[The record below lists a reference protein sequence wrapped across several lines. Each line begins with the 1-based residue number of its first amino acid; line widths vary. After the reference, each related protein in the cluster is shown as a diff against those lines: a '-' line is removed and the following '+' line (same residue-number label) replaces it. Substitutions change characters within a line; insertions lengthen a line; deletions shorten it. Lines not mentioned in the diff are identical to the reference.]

1 MKRLFTPVYLMFLI
15 LTVSTSASA
24 VTVDWEVKKTL
35 NIGSPPIDIASSA
48 DGKFT
53 FVLTGDGSILIY
65 SSAGQLQDKISVGT
79 SVDKIELLPNGNQ
92 LLLSSQKDKTVQIVN
107 LDFIN
112 QVNITGSPYKG
123 AAKAPVVVA
132 VFSDFQ

>member
-1 MKRLFTPVYLMFLI
+1 MTRLFILIYSMFLI

-24 VTVDWEVKKTL
+24 VTVDWEIKKTL

-48 DGKFT
+48 DGKLT
-53 FVLTGDGSILIY
+53 FILASDGTVLIY
-65 SSAGQLQDKISVGT
+65 SSAGQLQDKISVGK
-79 SVDKIELLPNGNQ
+79 SVDSIEVSPGGDQ
-92 LLLSSQKDKTVQIVN
+92 LFLSSKKNKTVQIVG

-112 QVNITGSPYKG
+112 QVNIAGSPYKG
-123 AAKAPVVVA
+123 SADASIVIA